1 MFADGELQHAP
12 RIFIPA
18 LGKFL
23 SIPIDPADL
32 RKLITAVP
40 SAKSSKGKRKSSGK
54 GRRKEAKETIATRV
68 LVSKTSKFWQLG
80 PSQFV
85 ISNTQYLA
93 GTIGESLR
101 LRKLILSPRTEA
113 EENNAD
119 APISAIESTM

>member
-32 RKLITAVP
+32 RKLIAAEP
-40 SAKSSKGKRKSSGK
+40 SAKSSKGNRKGSS
-54 GRRKEAKETIATRV
+54 KEAKETIATRV

-93 GTIGESLR
+93 GTIGESLL
-101 LRKLILSPRTEA
+101 LRKLIVSPRTEA